1 MQIEEQV
8 DGNDMRLIEGELLP
22 PTVPILPPVDLR
34 ALAAQLPDL
43 SSLDNLTVNIQA
55 NNFLQPHDNTQHI
68 QALAHNTDARLGHLR
83 DEVKLT
89 LEKGNACIAER
100 FRTLG
105 GWC

>member
-1 MQIEEQV
+1 
-8 DGNDMRLIEGELLP
+8 MRLIEGELLP

-34 ALAAQLPDL
+34 ALAAQIPDL

-55 NNFLQPHDNTQHI
+55 NNYIQPHDNNQHI

-83 DEVKLT
+83 DEVKMT

>member
-1 MQIEEQV
+1 
-8 DGNDMRLIEGELLP
+8 MRLIEGELLP
-22 PTVPILPPVDLR
+22 PAVPILPPVDLR
-34 ALAAQLPDL
+34 ALAAQIPDL

-55 NNFLQPHDNTQHI
+55 NQYIQNQAQENNHHI

-89 LEKGNACIAER
+89 LDKGNACIAER
-100 FRTLG
+100 FRILG